1 MQHNIRSGLFLD
13 CYATSYLWLCNV
25 RLCRSSGKTSSSFSA
40 SMTPW
45 TLLILPRWNSTPDDD
60 DFVDEG
66 LYGDDDDNDADD
78 LNDPLGN
85 SRSHR
90 SETQS
95 HFLSIRQFSPL
106 PIGHWTIQCV
116 AFRAQFSR
124 RFMFCPTHQLASVST
139 SVSPTVHQSGPIN
152 PFSEH
157 CGHNFSPP
165 RHPAIINKV
174 PTCFLSQRA
183 LFQKIIWGNPPVLSR
198 PHKFIQNKTKRWQ
211 LLFGEIFPLSFIWAL
226 INLL

>member
-1 MQHNIRSGLFLD
+1 MWISTLFYLFGECSLFTLLSVWSLRSNIVVNFSLNVLLLSVHFSC

-25 RLCRSSGKTSSSFSA
+25 RLCRSSGKTSSSFLA
-40 SMTPW
+40 WTTPW

-66 LYGDDDDNDADD
+66 YYGDDNDNDADD

-106 PIGHWTIQCV
+106 PIGHWTNQCV

-124 RFMFCPTHQLASVST
+124 RFMFCPNPSVGLCEHIGVSHSPSIRSNQSVLWTLRPQLFTPSPSSHHQ
-139 SVSPTVHQSGPIN
+139 QS
-152 PFSEH
+152 
-157 CGHNFSPP
+157 
-165 RHPAIINKV
+165 AD
-174 PTCFLSQRA
+174 
-183 LFQKIIWGNPPVLSR
+183 
-198 PHKFIQNKTKRWQ
+198 
-211 LLFGEIFPLSFIWAL
+211 LLFITAL
-226 INLL
+226 CSRK